1 MCKFVAL
8 ALKAEEAK
16 GVGNNAV
23 AETRA
28 ALVEPALC
36 MPPCVKKTY
45 YYWEKRDQVSLT
57 NGRLSELRLLRMA
70 SIAASF
76 SWAGISSSVH
86 IA

>member
-1 MCKFVAL
+1 VCEFVAL

-16 GVGNNAV
+16 CVGDDAV

-28 ALVEPALC
+28 VLVEPALHFYVLGLC
-36 MPPCVKKTY
+36 IR
-45 YYWEKRDQVSLT
+45 KRDQVLLT
-57 NGRLSELRLLRMA
+57 NGRLSGLRLLRMT

-76 SWAGISSSVH
+76 SCRGISSSVH